1 MIGLYESYVM
11 FLDMFLNL
19 HFVYIFVLC
28 VLTGFSLEC
37 CIRKMKSINRGAL
50 SHRLKKQRV
59 RVQGTV
65 RPCLQKNEG
74 LYKTK
79 LHFTNSWV
87 YDLGPMAYLGL
98 WPARVTGRIY
108 NLGSMTFL
116 LLLLYRQIA
125 QITQI
130 TQITQISLHH

>member
-79 LHFTNSWV
+79 LRLVKSWV

-98 WPARVTGRIY
+98 WPTRAYGFPG
-108 NLGSMTFL
+108 NWSDL
-116 LLLLYRQIA
+116 
-125 QITQI
+125 
-130 TQITQISLHH
+130 

>member
-1 MIGLYESYVM
+1 MIGLYELYVM
-11 FLDMFLNL
+11 FFYMFLNL

-37 CIRKMKSINRGAL
+37 CIRKMKSISRGAL

-79 LHFTNSWV
+79 LLMKRSWV

-98 WPARVTGRIY
+98 WPTRAYGF
-108 NLGSMTFL
+108 LGNWSDL
-116 LLLLYRQIA
+116 
-125 QITQI
+125 
-130 TQITQISLHH
+130 

>member
-79 LHFTNSWV
+79 LHFTKSWV
-87 YDLGPMAYLGL
+87 YDLGPMAFS
-98 WPARVTGRIY
+98 VTGWIC
-108 NLGSMTFL
+108 NLGSKTFL
-116 LLLLYRQIA
+116 PLLLYGQ
-125 QITQI
+125 
-130 TQITQISLHH
+130 SLFLVF